1 MLAQVKQSINFKKY
15 QKAFTLIEL
24 LIVIAILGI
33 LTTAVLV
40 AIDPLEQFAR
50 GRDSGRRSTIN
61 QLGHAV
67 QAFYTAQ
74 NAVYPTAVANW
85 MNALQTSQDIKTIP
99 DNATSANNPATP
111 CAAPGVL
118 HNNICYNTNGTDAV
132 VYAVQGSRAERL
144 KAGAGTLCATTSFVV
159 WSSAAGKTGLY
170 CGATGPAPGITNL
183 VF

>member
-1 MLAQVKQSINFKKY
+1 MLAQIKQFNTSNKY
-15 QKAFTLIEL
+15 RKGFTLIEL

-61 QLGHAV
+61 QIGHAV

-74 NAVYPTAVANW
+74 NAVYPAAGANW
-85 MNALQTSQDIKTIP
+85 MNTLQTSQDIKTIP
-99 DNATSANNPATP
+99 DNATTANNPVTP

-144 KAGAGTLCATTSFVV
+144 KAGGGTLCATNAFVV

-170 CGATGPAPGITNL
+170 CGATGPGPGITSL